1 MKTTKEL
8 IIADITA
15 KVEAK
20 LASQKVEL
28 SLFEDYYKAIAA
40 LIEQADRGNSIK
52 NDAKPIVKSAMDKL
66 GMAKSAFE
74 RAVRY
79 SIDIEKKVKE
89 LGIPLDSKYGAN
101 KDRMFTEEKNIEEG
115 IARLSKI
122 QKDLNF

>member
-1 MKTTKEL
+1 MREEIINDIAKKVMIEL
-8 IIADITA
+8 A
-15 KVEAK
+15 KHE
-20 LASQKVEL
+20 VEL
-28 SLFEDYYKAIAA
+28 SLFEDYYKAIDA
-40 LIEQADRGNSIK
+40 LIEQTSRGNSIK
-52 NDAKPIVKSAMDKL
+52 NDAKPIIKSAMDKL

-79 SIDIEKKVKE
+79 SIDIEKKIKE

-101 KDRMFTEEKNIEEG
+101 KDRMFTEDKKIEEG

>member
-1 MKTTKEL
+1 MKTIKEL

-28 SLFEDYYKAIAA
+28 SLFEDYYKAVDA
-40 LIEQADRGNSIK
+40 LIEQADRANTIK
-52 NDAKPIVKSAMDKL
+52 NDAKQIMKSSLDKF

-89 LGIPLDSKYGAN
+89 LGIPLDSKYGAA

-115 IARLSKI
+115 IARVSKI